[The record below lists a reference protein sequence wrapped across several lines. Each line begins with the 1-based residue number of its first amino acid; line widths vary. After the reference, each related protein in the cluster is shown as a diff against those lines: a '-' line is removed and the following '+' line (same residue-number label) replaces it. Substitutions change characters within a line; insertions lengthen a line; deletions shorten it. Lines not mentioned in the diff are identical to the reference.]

1 MARISD
7 TSSYPLTTPAGSD
20 YLIGTDVNDSDKTK
34 TFSVDS
40 LAAYVL
46 GSGSAYVVPVYTSAT
61 AIGQS
66 IISQDAAVGT
76 LITIAGSLTINADA
90 NLGTLLSSNEG
101 TLTLDLGR
109 GAGAQTVRIGV
120 DDTDTLEIEATTALQ
135 GPMKDS
141 TNTLGSVGEVLTS
154 DASGFVT
161 WQTPA
166 GTGTVTSVA
175 VDGGT
180 TGFTTTGGPIT
191 GSGTITLSATGGSAG
206 QVLYLDPT
214 DPWQNSIL
222 TPSLNSTSVVQ
233 IIQESDFPAPVGGE
247 IDLVANTTYLIRGNV
262 SITNLISIAADNVA
276 LMGLDRDKDGLSYTG
291 AAGSGDFITI
301 TDVNCEI
308 SNLKLSSTNNTG
320 GDVVLRAT
328 NFNYAAA
335 YNDGR
340 DKILAI
346 TDCQFR
352 NCFDTMFIE
361 GFDLVD
367 IQNTLFWYIQATT
380 IGAQFKNVSKLQISS
395 CEYVRWFDETSL
407 PTPSGYATVPMIEF
421 LANGAGNGFGAV
433 NINGGI
439 YHPQQTQDGINI
451 DASSTTGF
459 GTIASNTFVSTGL
472 TTGLLTNFSYDTQNA
487 YIIQANQGISN
498 SNATGIMQIANNVI
512 ESNNSVAVGPPYN
525 VVVQDSTFVG
535 GAGPTGGI
543 QFPVATRVLTST
555 ATGSFTYNSK
565 IDASFSVLL
574 TANILVPA
582 NGTFDVSLSLRKN
595 GVKLFTIT
603 QEHRNS
609 GGVFEPKQTSLPV
622 IGTTTFGDVFD
633 VVVGIDAAQ
642 NVVISDLYLT
652 GYQI

>member
-76 LITIAGSLTINADA
+76 LITVAGSLTINADA

-135 GPMKDS
+135 GPIKDS
-141 TNTLGSVGEVLTS
+141 TNTLGAAGESLIS
-154 DASGFVT
+154 DANGFVT
-161 WQTPA
+161 WQTTP

-180 TGFTTTGGPIT
+180 TGFTTIGGPIT
-191 GSGTITLSATGGSAG
+191 SSGTITLATSGGSAG
-206 QVLYLDPT
+206 QVLNLDPVT
-214 DPWQNSIL
+214 PWQNSIL
-222 TPSLNSTSVVQ
+222 TPSLNGTNVVLVTQ
-233 IIQESDFPAPVGGE
+233 PSDLPTT
-247 IDLVANTTYLIRGNV
+247 LVANTTYLVRGQITIPGGSEITV
-262 SITNLISIAADNVA
+262 SSGNAIIGLNRDLDGLIYTGTSRLITVTDQDFTMRNLSLKATDPAGLIISATNINVA
-276 LMGLDRDKDGLSYTG
+276 DPTNNYQRTKVLDFDHLKIQNSTNVWRITG
-291 AAGSGDFITI
+291 FELI
-301 TDVNCEI
+301 DVN
-308 SNLKLSSTNNTG
+308 
-320 GDVVLRAT
+320 
-328 NFNYAAA
+328 
-335 YNDGR
+335 
-340 DKILAI
+340 
-346 TDCQFR
+346 
-352 NCFDTMFIE
+352 NC
-361 GFDLVD
+361 
-367 IQNTLFWYIQATT
+367 LFWYIVDGTT
-380 IGAQFKNVSKLQISS
+380 GCEFTSVRHLEISS
-395 CEYVRWFDETSL
+395 CEFYNWFEEGNPANLDTYRQIS
-407 PTPSGYATVPMIEF
+407 I
-421 LANGAGNGFGAV
+421 LADAAVGVGNGVV
-433 NINGGI
+433 NINSSI
-439 YHPQQTQDGINI
+439 IHPEITQDGLYV
-451 DASSTTGF
+451 DPASTTGF
-459 GTIASNTFVSTGL
+459 GTIASNTFTDTNL
-472 TTGLLTNFSYDTQNA
+472 TTGVLLDLDYNAQNTF
-487 YIIQANQGISN
+487 IIQANQGVSN

-512 ESNNSVAVGPPYN
+512 ESNNGGGVPGPPYD

-543 QFPVATRVLTST
+543 QFPVATRVLTSS

-565 IDASFSVLL
+565 IDASFNVLL

-582 NGTFDVSLSLRKN
+582 NGTFVVSMSLRKN
-595 GVKLFTIT
+595 AVTLFTIT

-609 GGVFEPKQTSLPV
+609 GGVFEPKQVSLPV
-622 IGTTTFGDVFD
+622 LGTTTFGDVFD
-633 VVVGIDAAQ
+633 VVVGIDSAQ